1 MAQTNYKQ
9 QHWNRQV
16 QKYRVYL
23 GISQMFHMPW
33 LNLFLIPIF
42 IVSVAVWKAV
52 NWFLSS
58 WHIPQLLVPLYKYLS
73 IIIIVLIP
81 FLLLFC
87 LIECV
92 AFFTARK
99 TEAVM
104 EKVFSSQVL
113 HGYYPILMHKRK
125 VKGCDVTEY
134 IFYSEIPKEI
144 WIAKKKFIAS
154 SMNIHFAVE
163 IDYYKNDGRMII
175 MKVSPGIAQ
184 AERELL
190 YDDQF

>member
-1 MAQTNYKQ
+1 MAQNNYKQ

-16 QKYRVYL
+16 QKYRICL
-23 GISQMFHMPW
+23 GISQLIHIPW
-33 LNLFLIPIF
+33 LNLTLIPVF
-42 IVSVAVWKAV
+42 IVSVALWKAV

-58 WHIPQLLVPLYKYLS
+58 WHIPRILVPVYRYSSIIITVLVPL
-73 IIIIVLIP
+73 
-81 FLLLFC
+81 LLVFC

-99 TEAVM
+99 PEAVV
-104 EKVFSSQVL
+104 EKVFNGQSL
-113 HGYYPILMHKRK
+113 HGYYPILAHKK
-125 VKGCDVTEY
+125 KIKGCDVTEY

-154 SMNIHFAVE
+154 SMNIHFAME